1 MMLQRRKLLVAT
13 ACVSVLGATGVAF
26 ANRAAKG
33 DPFVYI
39 VDLSNQVLDRIRKNA
54 ALHSAEPERVEKLV
68 DQYMMPASDFTL
80 MTRLVVGPHWRKATQ
95 EQRRALQQHFR
106 ALLVRIYSGS
116 LTTIKDHRCVLRPTR
131 NKKIQ
136 DEMIVRTLLK
146 SNGNPDIALDY
157 RIYRNKEGFW
167 KVVDVNVEGIWMVEN
182 YRSQFSSILNQ
193 QGVDGLIQAMKEKTE
208 ATKRNL

>member
-1 MMLQRRKLLVAT
+1 MMWQRRTLLAAT
-13 ACVSVLGATGVAF
+13 AYISFLGTTRVVF

-39 VDLSNQVLDRIRKNA
+39 VDLSNQVLDRIRKNT

-68 DQYMMPASDFTL
+68 DQYLMPASDFTL

-95 EQRRALQQHFR
+95 EQRRALQHHFR

-157 RIYRNKEGFW
+157 RIYRNKDGFW

-208 ATKRNL
+208 ATKGNS